1 MGAKGEEDRKG
12 RKRSE
17 ERMRKRRLGEEGRIG
32 RVKRE
37 PNKGGWNG
45 QTRRNSGTIY
55 SEELLASRVN
65 LPLGANLLLD
75 RFSNPSLNYTALL
88 FCVP

>member
-17 ERMRKRRLGEEGRIG
+17 ERMRKRRLGKEGRVG

>member
-1 MGAKGEEDRKG
+1 MGGVKGEEDRKEGKEEVG
-12 RKRSE
+12 RKNE
-17 ERMRKRRLGEEGRIG
+17 EKGEGRSCEKG
-32 RVKRE
+32 A
-37 PNKGGWNG
+37 NKGGWNG

-65 LPLGANLLLD
+65 PPRCETLLD
-75 RFSNPSLNYTALL
+75 RFSNPSFNYTVLL